1 MHITYASMLIVIVY
15 NQNSAFDYRLQS
27 LGNHE
32 FDNGIEGLL
41 PFLRNISFPVVCS
54 NILLD
59 REPELNGL
67 IQRSI
72 VVKVNDQDI
81 GIVGYLTKETPAL
94 SKTGM
99 ANMQALYKY
108 LITISP
114 RSMIHDGN
122 RKTCLLQ

>member
-122 RKTCLLQ
+122 RKTCRLQ

>member
-15 NQNSAFDYRLQS
+15 NQNSVFDYRLQS

-99 ANMQALYKY
+99 ANM
-108 LITISP
+108 
-114 RSMIHDGN
+114 
-122 RKTCLLQ
+122 

>member
-15 NQNSAFDYRLQS
+15 NQNSVFDYRLQS

-122 RKTCLLQ
+122 RQTCLLQ

>member
-15 NQNSAFDYRLQS
+15 YQNSVFDYRLQS